1 MPALIDAGAALAV
14 FVATDIDDL
23 FLLAAFFADRRIS
36 TRSIVLGQFT
46 GIAAL
51 VLVSALAALLALAI
65 PPGWVALLGLVPL
78 GMGLAALPAL
88 WRGSDDDDDD
98 ELQQKEQLVERTLHS
113 QVLAVALVTIAS
125 GGDNLGVY
133 IPLFAN
139 HPDRI
144 GLYVVI
150 FAVMTALWCLLA
162 YKLVHHP
169 HAEHTVR
176 RYGHVLLPPVLIG
189 VGMVILVDARVLLP

>member
-1 MPALIDAGAALAV
+1 MQALIDAGAALAV
-14 FVATDIDDL
+14 FVVTDIDDL
-23 FLLAAFFADRRIS
+23 FLLAAFFADPRIA

-88 WRGSDDDDDD
+88 WRGSDDDDD
-98 ELQQKEQLVERTLHS
+98 ELQQKEQVAERTLHS

-139 HPDRI
+139 QPQRI
-144 GLYVVI
+144 GLYVAI
-150 FAVMTALWCLLA
+150 FAAMTALWCFLA
-162 YKLVHHP
+162 YKLIHHP
-169 HAEHTVR
+169 HAEQALR
-176 RYGHVLLPPVLIG
+176 RYGHILLPLVLIG
-189 VGMVILVDARVLLP
+189 VGMVILFDARVLLP